1 MNLALQGSHALL
13 FIVYVQEAMKK
24 LCNWKYINCIDLW
37 VMFISLSANQDVANH
52 KFKAIQIDLEDLF
65 HYKDLDEDFLGR
77 ITENTWRY
85 IGIFADAIDELM
97 PEPTEA
103 FPDDDQDILM
113 TQRSEEGTE
122 NTDGSDP
129 LQRMPPEI
137 KRF

>member
-1 MNLALQGSHALL
+1 
-13 FIVYVQEAMKK
+13 MK
-24 LCNWKYINCIDLW
+24 DLD
-37 VMFISLSANQDVANH
+37 FNRDKDVANH

-77 ITENTWRY
+77 ITENTRRY